1 MGIILSEA
9 PAPAPATIDA
19 CVRMV
24 TACGSFEDL
33 KDTQPSYAPTIYAR
47 GFTHAEKVAAQRVVA
62 AFNAW
67 ASRPENGRQ
76 RLAEVVL

>member
-1 MGIILSEA
+1 MSAATANPIR
-9 PAPAPATIDA
+9 TIDE

-24 TACGSFEDL
+24 TACRSFADL

-47 GFTHAEKVAAQRVVA
+47 GFTQDEKLAARRVVE

>member
-1 MGIILSEA
+1 MSA
-9 PAPAPATIDA
+9 ATANPIRTLDE

-24 TACGSFEDL
+24 TAFKSFDDL

-47 GFTHAEKVAAQRVVA
+47 GFAHDEKVAARRVVS

-67 ASRPENGRQ
+67 AGRPDTGRE

>member
-1 MGIILSEA
+1 LSA
-9 PAPAPATIDA
+9 ATANPIRTLDE

-24 TACGSFEDL
+24 TACQSFDDL

-47 GFTHAEKVAAQRVVA
+47 GFTHDEKVAAHRVVG

-67 ASRPENGRQ
+67 ASRPESGRQ